1 MSSPSKVYE
10 EATER
15 RAEVARGHRF
25 VPLVAAIIAVLAAL
39 GTMIS
44 HHRSVEALT
53 MKNNA
58 ILTTAKASDQ
68 YTAYLTKRVRVAVF
82 STLIMGDVIRDPKGR
97 ETTQKSL
104 DHEQA
109 TSAAVLQEAQRLE
122 KRAAEEQEE
131 SEALMSSFVTLEVG
145 TTLFEIAIVLS
156 SISALTSSRAL
167 LWVAVGISVIGI
179 FLLAYGYFPPH

>member
-1 MSSPSKVYE
+1 VFE

-15 RAEVARGHRF
+15 NERIASGHRF
-25 VPLVAAIIAVLAAL
+25 IPLTAAIIAVLAAL
-39 GTMIS
+39 GTMLS
-44 HHRSVEALT
+44 HHRSIEGLT

-68 YTAYLTKRVRVAVF
+68 YTAYLTKRVRIAVF
-82 STLIMGDVIRDPKGR
+82 STLIMGDVIKDRKALA
-97 ETTQKSL
+97 TTQKSL

-122 KRAAEEQEE
+122 KRATEEQEQ
-131 SEALMSSFVTLEVG
+131 SEALMSSYVILEVG

-167 LWVAVGISVIGI
+167 LWVAIGISVVGI
-179 FLLAYGYFPPH
+179 VLLAFGYFTTH

>member
-1 MSSPSKVYE
+1 LSSPSKIFE

-15 RAEVARGHRF
+15 DEEITRGR
-25 VPLVAAIIAVLAAL
+25 PLIALVAAIIAVLAAV
-39 GTMIS
+39 GTMLS
-44 HHRSVEALT
+44 HHRSIEAIT

-68 YTAYLTKRVRVAVF
+68 NTAYLTKRVRVAVF
-82 STLIMGDVIRDPKGR
+82 STLLLGDVIRDPKGR
-97 ETTQKSL
+97 ENTQKSL

-109 TSAAVLQEAQRLE
+109 ASVAVLQEAQQLE
-122 KRAAEEQEE
+122 KRAAQEQEE

-156 SISALTSSRAL
+156 SISALTETRAL
-167 LWVAVGISVIGI
+167 LWVAIGISGIGI
-179 FLLAYGYFPPH
+179 VLLPVGYFQAH